1 MNLTHVTDALIKFY
15 FIIYFKGEGH
25 KNIKIKVNV
34 KYFLLKELNNHFH
47 KLSC

>member
-1 MNLTHVTDALIKFY
+1 MNLTHVTATLTKFC

-34 KYFLLKELNNHFH
+34 KYFLLKELNSHFH
-47 KLSC
+47 KLSY